1 MLLSTS
7 MTELQPFLQSNKL
20 CRKKAGM
27 KTGHEAAALDLM
39 SSAVTT
45 QCCFWEGKADVNLLP
60 GAISNIRL
68 LLSR

>member
-1 MLLSTS
+1 MLSTS
-7 MTELQPFLQSNKL
+7 MTELQCFLQKPYTL
-20 CRKKAGM
+20 CRKNAGM

-39 SSAVTT
+39 SSAITT
-45 QCCFWEGKADVNLLP
+45 ECCFWEAKADVDMLP